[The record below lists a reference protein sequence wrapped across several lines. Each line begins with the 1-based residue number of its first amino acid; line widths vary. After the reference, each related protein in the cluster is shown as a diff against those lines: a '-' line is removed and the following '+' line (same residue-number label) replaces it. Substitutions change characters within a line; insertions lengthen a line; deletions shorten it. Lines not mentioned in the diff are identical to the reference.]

1 MFRMMATSRLMNH
14 LGLTALLDFVRFV
27 EKLLH
32 FLRRLCFRFDVTN
45 FQANLPAVA
54 RMQPSAKDS
63 ASAGRAILPC
73 SMSSVQSVPPVTAP
87 SDDSMV
93 TLFIFMP
100 NDAISD

>member
-1 MFRMMATSRLMNH
+1 MELGLTEKFGNDGRELRPVFRMMASSRLMNH

-54 RMQPSAKDS
+54 RMQPSTKDS
-63 ASAGRAILPC
+63 RQC
-73 SMSSVQSVPPVTAP
+73 RQSDFA
-87 SDDSMV
+87 
-93 TLFIFMP
+93 LF
-100 NDAISD
+100 NE